1 MADGTLKPIDEI
13 KVGELVLAYD
23 EQTQRTH
30 AAAVLKLF
38 VHEEWQKQAST
49 ILINGRLRATTNH
62 PFFVQ
67 GSWQRAEYLKPGN
80 LLRSLVPTPLER
92 EGRTTT
98 SENVTSLVA
107 LPGVDTVYNLEIDR
121 YHTYFAEGLLVHN
134 VATKH

>member
-1 MADGTLKPIDEI
+1 MADGTVKPIDEI

-23 EQTQRTH
+23 EQTQRTR
-30 AAAVLKLF
+30 AAAVTQLF

-62 PFFVQ
+62 PFFVE
-67 GSWQRAEYLKPGN
+67 GRWQRAEYLKPGS
-80 LLRSLVPTPLER
+80 LLRSLVPAPLER

-98 SENVTSLVA
+98 SEDVTSLVP
-107 LPGVDTVYNLEIDR
+107 LPGVDTVYNLEIDH

-134 VATKH
+134 VATKF